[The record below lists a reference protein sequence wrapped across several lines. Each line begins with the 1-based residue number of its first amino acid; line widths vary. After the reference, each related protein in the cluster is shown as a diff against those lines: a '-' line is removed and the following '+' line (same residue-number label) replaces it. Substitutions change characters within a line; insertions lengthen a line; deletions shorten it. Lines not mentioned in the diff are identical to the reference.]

1 MNIRNFFQ
9 KKIPLC
15 GLDLGSSWAKAVKL
29 SNKGKSPVL
38 DSFAR
43 LPWSSGDLDGPAP
56 QGAKIKTLWQHL
68 NLSDKV
74 VASSMAG
81 HSVIVKR
88 VYFDSR
94 PPKEL
99 EQNIVKEAGQY
110 IPYDVNDVYMD
121 YQVMGDGKKKN
132 SLEVMLVACKKKV
145 VQDLIDIME
154 HSDLSLGIVDVDA
167 FALSNCF
174 EFNYPELSE
183 EPVYLLDIGSTQSIF
198 VVFWKNQPVFFREL
212 SFGGRSLTDIIAK
225 QMDISRSE
233 AEKIKIQGPPSQNQS
248 IEDLTELAGEIEE
261 NFKSWTDEIK
271 RLIGFYQTSIP
282 EAPQP
287 DKIFLSGGGSLF
299 KGINSIFTQE
309 LNVESQHMD
318 PWKTLQ
324 KSSNDFDMKYLDS
337 VKAHFAVATGLAI
350 RGLS

>member
-1 MNIRNFFQ
+1 MNIRTFFQ
-9 KKIPLC
+9 KKTPLC

-29 SNKGKSPVL
+29 SSKGKSPVL

-43 LPWSSGDLDGPAP
+43 LPWASGDLTGPAP

-68 NLSDKV
+68 NLKDKV
-74 VASSMAG
+74 VVSSMAG

-88 VYFDSR
+88 VYFDSSSHR
-94 PPKEL
+94 EL
-99 EQNIVKEAGQY
+99 EQNILKEAGQY

-121 YQVMGDGKKKN
+121 YQIMGDGQKEN

-154 HSDLSLGIVDVDA
+154 HSALSLGIVDVDA

-174 EFNYPELSE
+174 EFNYPELRE
-183 EPVYLLDIGSTQSIF
+183 EPVYLLDIGDTQSIF

-212 SFGGRSLTDIIAK
+212 SFGGRNLTDIIGK
-225 QMDISRSE
+225 QMDISRFE
-233 AEKIKIQGPPSQNQS
+233 AEKIKIQGPSSQKQS
-248 IEDLTELAGEIEE
+248 MEDLAEISRKFQE
-261 NFKSWTDEIK
+261 NFRSWADEIR
-271 RLIGFYQTSIP
+271 RLIGFYQTSTP

-309 LNVESQHMD
+309 LEVESQHLD
-318 PWKTLQ
+318 PWKMLQ
-324 KSSNDFDMKYLDS
+324 KSSNDFDTKYLDS
-337 VKAHFAVATGLAI
+337 VKTHFAVATGLAI

>member
-9 KKIPLC
+9 KKTPLC
-15 GLDLGSSWAKAVKL
+15 GLDLGTSWAKTVKV
-29 SNKGKSPVL
+29 SSQGKSPVL

-43 LPWSSGDLDGPAP
+43 LPWTSKDLDGPAP

-68 NLSDKV
+68 NLRDKV

-94 PPKEL
+94 PLKEL
-99 EQNIVKEAGQY
+99 EQNIIKEAGQY
-110 IPYDVNDVYMD
+110 IPYDLNDVYMD
-121 YQVMGDGKKKN
+121 YQIMGDGQKKN

-145 VQDLIDIME
+145 VQDLIHIME

-174 EFNYPELSE
+174 EFNYPELSA
-183 EPVYLLDIGSTQSIF
+183 EPVYLLDIGDIQSIF
-198 VVFWKNQPVFFREL
+198 VVFWKNQPIFFREL
-212 SFGGRSLTDIIAK
+212 SFGGRNLTDVIIRH
-225 QMDISRSE
+225 MDISRSE
-233 AEKIKIQGPPSQNQS
+233 AEKIKILGPSSQKQN
-248 IEDLTELAGEIEE
+248 IKDLAEIAGEIEK
-261 NFKSWTDEIK
+261 NFKSWADEIK
-271 RLIGFYQTSIP
+271 RLIGFYQTSTP

-309 LNVESQHMD
+309 LGVESQHLD
-318 PWKTLQ
+318 PWKMLQ
-324 KSSNDFDMKYLDS
+324 KSPNDFDMKYLDS
-337 VKAHFAVATGLAI
+337 VKTHFAVATGLAI